1 MTATGARTNGNRAQY
16 GQRVA
21 VKKEASP
28 FPGPGRATPNSS
40 KGGSVS
46 RNRTPDADGGD
57 SGNGDGDETNS
68 ISTPDTAPA
77 APSAAAATA
86 TATAPRLSRKSS
98 SIQKTSRSAT
108 PSLKPGRIL
117 FDHLPDATA
126 EATSKFQVIS
136 DCLYGSKNMG
146 LSDLESLDCDC
157 AEELTSD
164 GRNISCGEDSDCI
177 NRATKIECVEG
188 GCNCGDG
195 CQNQRFQQKQYA
207 RVSVIKTEKKG
218 YGLRADAD
226 LHPNELIYEYIGEVI
241 NEPAFR
247 RRMIQY
253 DEEGIKH
260 FYFMS
265 LNKNDFVDAT
275 RKGNLGRFCN
285 HSCNPNCFLDKWI
298 VGKKVRMGIFA
309 RRRIVAGEEL
319 VFDYNVDR
327 YGTNPQPCY
336 CGEANCTGFIG
347 GKTQTERATK
357 LPQATIEA
365 LGIEDPDSWD
375 TTVAKKQR
383 RKKPSEDDEEYVSSL
398 QHTVLAEDGVTKV
411 MAALMQCKEKW
422 IVVKLLARIQE
433 ACNDE
438 RVLHRVVRMHG
449 YQIFCS
455 LVALFKDDD
464 NVVLQILD
472 ILYRLP
478 RLTKNKISDS
488 HIEAAIQ
495 ELTDSDHEDVAA
507 ESKRLLEEWSKLQTA
522 YRIPR
527 KKFDPNANT
536 PVNAFEDRRGRD
548 VPDSVA
554 AAATTAEDTRQRAV
568 SPLHGMH
575 VPKGPRSNIPQRNNN
590 LNNTNANANG
600 ALRNQRRQNN
610 NNNNNINGGKKNL
623 GGNQSLPP
631 GWFSATDPKG
641 NEYYYNK
648 SGATTWKRPAM
659 PADNIKAPSKNRQD
673 MDAVQDII
681 NRITREAPRPV
692 VSHHTPQAVKT
703 PVEEPKNERWRSL
716 PIEKQQRIYE
726 NTLHPYIKSIT
737 DRYRNKLPKEEIKR
751 LGKEI
756 SKLVTASDYKK
767 GRVDDPTHIAPALS
781 KKLKAHVHEFF
792 EKAVKKFQDSERKR
806 ADKAGR
812 SAARGRNGQAAA
824 AATARTAT
832 TFAGAKDGED
842 TAMTGVAADLA
853 TAATIGSNNN
863 SQTKDDDLTALDSM
877 ALTDDEDKTA
887 DASMALSPDAFDRK
901 RKRADSSGLAGA
913 GAQSQS
919 SENNTAG
926 SAVAASPSMTPSETP
941 SIKRLKDDDAATDA
955 ATPPTPPPPPPPP
968 ADIDNDDEDAAAAVA
983 RQQNEAALRQREADE
998 EALRRE
1004 NEDALRDFEKEQSKH
1019 PGQNGVPAA
1028 AVNGQ

>member
-1 MTATGARTNGNRAQY
+1 MTATGSRTYGSRAQN
-16 GQRVA
+16 GPRVA
-21 VKKEASP
+21 AKKEASP
-28 FPGPGRATPNSS
+28 FPGRATPNRS
-40 KGGSVS
+40 KGDSAS
-46 RNRTPDADGGD
+46 RSRSPDAGGD
-57 SGNGDGDETNS
+57 DGDDGLKQSPGDGTNS
-68 ISTPDTAPA
+68 ISTPNTD
-77 APSAAAATA
+77 SA
-86 TATAPRLSRKSS
+86 APRLNRKSS

-108 PSLKPGRIL
+108 PSSKPGRIL
-117 FDHLPDATA
+117 YDHLPDATA
-126 EATSKFQVIS
+126 EATSKFQVIP

-157 AEELTSD
+157 AEEWRD

-226 LHPNELIYEYIGEVI
+226 LNPNELIYEYIGEVI

-336 CGEANCTGFIG
+336 CGEPNCTGFIG

-383 RKKPSEDDEEYVSSL
+383 RKKPNEDDEEYVSSL

-433 ACNDE
+433 ARNDE

-455 LVALFKDDD
+455 LVALFKDDN

-488 HIEAAIQ
+488 NIEAAIQ
-495 ELTDSDHEDVAA
+495 ELTDSEHEDVSA

-527 KKFDPNANT
+527 KKFDPSAST
-536 PVNAFEDRRGRD
+536 PASAFEDRRGRD
-548 VPDSVA
+548 VPDSTV
-554 AAATTAEDTRQRAV
+554 TDDVNPRPRVV
-568 SPLHGMH
+568 SPLHGLN
-575 VPKGPRSNIPQRNNN
+575 VPKGPRSNIPQRNSNFYNN
-590 LNNTNANANG
+590 ANNANG
-600 ALRNQRRQNN
+600 TPRNQRKQNN
-610 NNNNNINGGKKNL
+610 ANGNNQNQAQNAT
-623 GGNQSLPP
+623 QSLPI
-631 GWFSATDPKG
+631 GWFSAKDPKG

-648 SGATTWKRPAM
+648 SGATTWKRPTA
-659 PADNIKAPSKNRQD
+659 PAEAVKGLTKAQQD
-673 MDAVQDII
+673 MDAVQKII
-681 NRITREAPRPV
+681 NNLTKDLPRPSV
-692 VSHHTPQAVKT
+692 THTPQAATT
-703 PVEEPKNERWRSL
+703 PLQEPKSERWRTL
-716 PIEKQQRIYE
+716 PIEKQQKIYE
-726 NTLHPYIKSIT
+726 NTLHPHIKSVT
-737 DRYRNKLPKEEIKR
+737 DRYRHRLPREEIKR
-751 LGKEI
+751 LGKDI
-756 SKLVTASDYKK
+756 SKKIVASDYKN
-767 GRVDDPTHIAPALS
+767 GRVGDPNTISPALV
-781 KKLKAHVHEFF
+781 KKMKAHVHSYF
-792 EKAVKKFQDSERKR
+792 ESAVKKYSEHEKKR
-806 ADKAGR
+806 ADRAER
-812 SAARGRNGQAAA
+812 HAAKAAA
-824 AATARTAT
+824 ST
-832 TFAGAKDGED
+832 GAKSGED
-842 TAMTGVAADLA
+842 TEMTGVADAT
-853 TAATIGSNNN
+853 TAAATSSS
-863 SQTKDDDLTALDSM
+863 SQTKDDDLAALDDM
-877 ALTDDEDKTA
+877 ALSDDDPKTA
-887 DASMALSPDAFDRK
+887 EDTSSALSPDTFDRK
-901 RKRADSSGLAGA
+901 RKRADSSGVGA
-913 GAQSQS
+913 L
-919 SENNTAG
+919 NNRNTVNAATA
-926 SAVAASPSMTPSETP
+926 ADSPSLTPSETP
-941 SIKRLKDDDAATDA
+941 SIKRLKDDDAATETL
-955 ATPPTPPPPPPPP
+955 TPPTPPPPPPPP
-968 ADIDNDDEDAAAAVA
+968 ADDDEDPAAAAA
-983 RQQNEAALRQREADE
+983 RQKSEAALRQREADE
-998 EALRRE
+998 EALRQE
-1004 NEDALRDFEKEQSKH
+1004 NEDALRDFEQEQSKH
-1019 PGQNGVPAA
+1019 QGQNGVAP
-1028 AVNGQ
+1028 VNGQ

>member
-1 MTATGARTNGNRAQY
+1 MTATGARTNGTRAQQ

-28 FPGPGRATPNSS
+28 YPGRATPNSS

-46 RNRTPDADGGD
+46 RNRTPDADGGIGG
-57 SGNGDGDETNS
+57 SNGDGDDTKPSLSDDNNS
-68 ISTPDTAPA
+68 IATPDTGSGA
-77 APSAAAATA
+77 A
-86 TATAPRLSRKSS
+86 APRLSRKSS

-108 PSLKPGRIL
+108 PSSKPGRIL
-117 FDHLPDATA
+117 YDHLPDATA
-126 EATSKFQVIS
+126 EATSKFQVIP

-226 LHPNELIYEYIGEVI
+226 LNPNELIYEYIGEVI

-265 LNKNDFVDAT
+265 LNKSDFVDAT

-336 CGEANCTGFIG
+336 CGEPNCTGFIG

-449 YQIFCS
+449 YQIFSS
-455 LVALFKDDD
+455 LVALFKDDN

-495 ELTDSDHEDVAA
+495 ELTNSDHEDVAA

-527 KKFDPNANT
+527 KKFDPNAST

-554 AAATTAEDTRQRAV
+554 AAEEAQQQQRAV
-568 SPLHGMH
+568 SPLHGMN

-590 LNNTNANANG
+590 FYNNNNSNNNLNNANANG
-600 ALRNQRRQNN
+600 SLRNQRRQNN
-610 NNNNNINGGKKNL
+610 NNANGGTKNP
-623 GGNQSLPP
+623 GANQSLPP
-631 GWFSATDPKG
+631 GWFSAKDPKG

-648 SGATTWKRPAM
+648 SGATTWKRPTM
-659 PADNIKAPSKNRQD
+659 PAENVKETSKKQQE
-673 MDAVQDII
+673 MDAVQAII
-681 NRITREAPRPV
+681 NKITKETPRPV
-692 VSHHTPQAVKT
+692 ISHHTPQAAKAPT
-703 PVEEPKNERWRSL
+703 EEPKSERWRSL
-716 PIEKQQRIYE
+716 PIEKQQKIYE
-726 NTLHPYIKSIT
+726 NTLHPYIKPIT
-737 DRYRNKLPKEEIKR
+737 DRYRNRLPKEEIKR
-751 LGKEI
+751 LGKDI
-756 SKLVTASDYKK
+756 SKQVTASDYKN
-767 GRVDDPTHIAPALS
+767 GRVEDPNVISPALA
-781 KKLKAHVHEFF
+781 KKLRAHVHEYF
-792 EKAVKKFQDSERKR
+792 EKAVKKFQDHEKKR
-806 ADKAGR
+806 ASKAER
-812 SAARGRNGQAAA
+812 SAARAGNEQA
-824 AATARTAT
+824 TAT
-832 TFAGAKDGED
+832 TTSAGAKNGED
-842 TAMTGVAADLA
+842 IMMTGIADSA
-853 TAATIGSNNN
+853 TAAAGSNN
-863 SQTKDDDLTALDSM
+863 SQSKDDDIAALDDM
-877 ALTDDEDKTA
+877 ALTDDEDKAA
-887 DASMALSPDAFDRK
+887 DASMTLSPDTFDRK
-901 RKRADSSGLAGA
+901 RKRADSNVLGGA
-913 GAQSQS
+913 AAS
-919 SENNTAG
+919 SA
-926 SAVAASPSMTPSETP
+926 AAASPSVTPSETP
-941 SIKRLKDDDAATDA
+941 SIKRLKDDDAANDTP
-955 ATPPTPPPPPPPP
+955 TPPTPPPPPPPP
-968 ADIDNDDEDAAAAVA
+968 ADNENEDEDSAAAAA
-983 RQQNEAALRQREADE
+983 RQKNEAAERQREADE

-1019 PGQNGVPAA
+1019 AGENGVAA
-1028 AVNGQ
+1028 AAENGQ